1 MDNQYVAQAQAAY
14 QARDFQ
20 AASQAY
26 VQLLQDP
33 SVPKGPGDLGYL
45 YHQLGNCLLQL
56 KDFDSAIESY
66 TQATAD
72 SAYDAVGAVNCNLG
86 KAYVFKHDYENAVS
100 HFEIATSDAKY
111 DTPYK
116 AYLGMGNALLKLGK
130 NAEAGVAFREAAL
143 DSRNPD
149 PSKALLNLGV
159 CFMALNRPAD
169 AVASYESA
177 LQFDMDA
184 ATRNK
189 MYANLG
195 QAYVALGQMQK
206 AMSAFE
212 SALADKTYFLSESA
226 SVDYAQAAKCMA
238 TGTIAMPAIGQQAA
252 PAPAAASNDGNDMS
266 GLDVPADG
274 VPTQDDAYPV
284 EAYADPQYY
293 PAEAYGYEPVDNYN
307 SGDERF
313 FNASDEELERYSKGI
328 ARQDRKRRN
337 VGLKILVA
345 FFVLLLLAA
354 GAGVFLYTQGYGYP
368 TQESVVKGL
377 FADTE
382 NASSYFVSSMSSD
395 KVDDAM
401 RGVVSD
407 SDVAID
413 GMDKSMS
420 NSTVYVTASTPE
432 GGEVSYTV
440 SMVRDMLGWKV
451 SGVQMKFASQQ
462 S

>member
-1 MDNQYVAQAQAAY
+1 
-14 QARDFQ
+14 
-20 AASQAY
+20 
-26 VQLLQDP
+26 
-33 SVPKGPGDLGYL
+33 
-45 YHQLGNCLLQL
+45 
-56 KDFDSAIESY
+56 
-66 TQATAD
+66 
-72 SAYDAVGAVNCNLG
+72 
-86 KAYVFKHDYENAVS
+86 
-100 HFEIATSDAKY
+100 
-111 DTPYK
+111 
-116 AYLGMGNALLKLGK
+116 MGNALLKLGK

-238 TGTIAMPAIGQQAA
+238 TGTIAMPAIGQQAM

-451 SGVQMKFASQQ
+451 SGVQMTFASQQ

>member
-14 QARDFQ
+14 AARDFQ
-20 AASQAY
+20 IASSEY
-26 VQLLQDP
+26 VQLLQNP
-33 SVPKGPGDLGYL
+33 AVPKAPGDLGYL

-56 KDFDSAIESY
+56 KDFDGAIESY

-72 SAYDAVGAVNCNLG
+72 TAYDACGAVNCNLG
-86 KAYVFKHDYENAVS
+86 KAYAFKHDYANAVA

-111 DTPYK
+111 DSPYK

-195 QAYVALGQMQK
+195 QAYVATGQMQN

-212 SALADKTYFLSESA
+212 NALADKTYFLSESA

-238 TGTIAMPAIGQQAA
+238 TGTIAMPPIGQQPAPSLQA
-252 PAPAAASNDGNDMS
+252 PAQDAGFDMS

-274 VPTQDDAYPV
+274 VPTQEDAYSV

-293 PAEAYGYEPVDNYN
+293 PAEAYGYEPVDSYN

-345 FFVLLLLAA
+345 FFVVLLLAA
-354 GAGVFLYTQGYGYP
+354 GACVFLYTQGFGYP
-368 TQESVVKGL
+368 TQESVVKEL
-377 FADTE
+377 FADTDH
-382 NASSYFVSSMSSD
+382 ASNYFVSSMSSD
-395 KVDDAM
+395 AVDEQM

-407 SDVAID
+407 SNVTID
-413 GMDKSMS
+413 GVEKTMS
-420 NSTVYVTASTPE
+420 NSTVHVTSTTSE

-451 SGVQMKFASQQ
+451 SDVEMAFASQQ
-462 S
+462 

>member
-14 QARDFQ
+14 KSRDFQ
-20 AASQAY
+20 AASQAF

-56 KDFDSAIESY
+56 KDFDGAIESY
-66 TQATAD
+66 TQSTAD
-72 SAYDAVGAVNCNLG
+72 SAYDACGAVNCNLG
-86 KAYVFKHDYENAVS
+86 KAYAFKHDYENAVS

-111 DTPYK
+111 DSPYK

-169 AVASYESA
+169 AVSSYESA

-206 AMSAFE
+206 AMNAFE
-212 SALADKTYFLSESA
+212 NALADKTYFLSESA

-238 TGTIAMPAIGQQAA
+238 TGTIAMPPIGQQA
-252 PAPAAASNDGNDMS
+252 PAPAQAKAEEGGSDMS

-274 VPTQDDAYPV
+274 VPTQDDNYSMEP
-284 EAYADPQYY
+284 YADPQYY

-328 ARQDRKRRN
+328 AKQDRKRRN

-368 TQESVVKGL
+368 TQETVVKEL
-377 FADTE
+377 FANTN
-382 NASSYFVSSMSSD
+382 NASDYFVPTMSSD
-395 KVDDAM
+395 SVDSAM

-407 SDVAID
+407 SNVTID
-413 GMDKSMS
+413 GVDKSMS
-420 NSTVYVTASTPE
+420 NSTVHVTASTSE
-432 GGEVSYTV
+432 GGDVSYTV

-451 SGVQMKFASQQ
+451 SGIEMSFASQQ
-462 S
+462 